1 MRSDDKL
8 THGRDGR
15 SQTHNPLISLPPHVT
30 IKPRFKKYSP
40 HFEHRFETFG
50 NARVLGTGVLWR
62 EPARVALARPVRRRR
77 AEWSARGRPVR
88 GARAAPPQPRL
99 PAWKFDFSDVS
110 SAPCFATIEPHRT
123 ARHRNAQHSIL
134 HMSICSNIFKW
145 LMPPSPNADGR
156 NVRRG
161 RSTHISI
168 CSRKRRLS
176 DLDIFR
182 TRLLAFGGGTRLNK
196 GINVRILRGF
206 P

>member
-8 THGRDGR
+8 THGPDGR
-15 SQTHNPLISLPPHVT
+15 SQTHNPLISLLPHVT
-30 IKPRFKKYSP
+30 IKLRFKKCSP

-99 PAWKFDFSDVS
+99 PAWNFDFSDVS
-110 SAPCFATIEPHRT
+110 SAPCFATIESHRT
-123 ARHRNAQHSIL
+123 ARHRNTQHPNL
-134 HMSICSNIFKW
+134 HVSICSNNFKW
-145 LMPPSPNADGR
+145 LMPLSPNADCGI
-156 NVRRG
+156 VRKG
-161 RSTHISI
+161 PNTHISI
-168 CSRKRRLS
+168 CSRNRRLN
-176 DLDIFR
+176 DLDIFG
-182 TRLLAFGGGTRLNK
+182 TCLLAFGGGTRLNK
-196 GINVRILRGF
+196 GMSVHRLRGF